1 MKYRYIRLLVTAL
14 LIASMAVPVLF
25 AQTSTTGAIEGK
37 ITDSSGAPLPGV
49 TVEIT
54 SPQLQGTKTEVS
66 DAKGMF
72 RFSVLPPG
80 TYSLTASLAGFSP
93 TRQPNISVG
102 LSRTAT
108 LDVRMSSAVSEQ
120 ITVTA
125 AAPVVDVTSAA
136 TGVNVTA
143 EMLQNLPLSRGFVGA
158 AQMAPGAG
166 TQTLP
171 NGDAAPTFYGS
182 SGAENEY
189 IIDGLNTT
197 GVRSGTQAKSVT
209 MNFVQEVEVKTGGE
223 PAEYGRLTG
232 GAINAITKSGGNQ
245 FNGEILG
252 FDSPKSLSANNTTFN
267 EQPISNSSVLE
278 PNKNLWDYGVDLGG
292 YFVKDRLWFFGAY
305 DRQDRTDV
313 STRINTPIN
322 LPTYQLPI
330 GATLNT
336 GVKSNLYAGKL
347 TLRLSENQNLTG
359 SFFGDPSTQ
368 SGPLFAIAGPPS
380 TFTGTLKQGGNDYV
394 GHYAG
399 IFGTNFVVNGE
410 AGQHREKNLYGGEGT
425 TIPQLLDQRV
435 SPNVR
440 TGGFAFFDNDTY
452 KRTVYKA
459 DISSFFST
467 HEIKV
472 GGDFEHLKSHVEN
485 NYGGGQLIYEFQT
498 SNGTPYFRHRYY
510 VDDTLPGFSRTDP
523 STWVQA
529 YPQITQPETKN
540 TSAYAQDSWKV
551 RPNFTLNFGLRWE
564 SQAVLD
570 RFGATAFKL
579 NDELAPRIGA
589 IWDVMNNGRSKLYA
603 NYGRFYESIPMDI
616 NIRAFGGE
624 LVCFCYNFSADPANF
639 KPDTAAPKKSAV
651 LGNSIEPVDPNL
663 KGQHIEEYLLGY
675 DQEIGPGFAI
685 GIQGTYRKL
694 ASVIEDMLVPST
706 GEYFIAN
713 PGTGIGRELGFYDG
727 GSVVPPTARRTY
739 KGVELHATK
748 HFSNNTQFFASY
760 VWSRLEGNYDG
771 TFQASTGQLDPN
783 INSAYDY
790 ADFLV
795 NNNGPL
801 SSDRTHQVKFYGSYM
816 FSNGLMNG
824 LNVGLATHYYS
835 GTPLTATGYSF
846 GYSNWEYY
854 LTTRGALGRGP
865 ADYEADLHFGYPI
878 KTGATRVNLIADVF
892 NVLNLQRK
900 TQLDMRFNRPQDD
913 PCAGFVVPAGKTIDD
928 VCTSG
933 NGLKTAPGTLIPVGT
948 VDPSQA
954 PNPTFLKA
962 GTAFSGPRTFRIGVR
977 VTF

>member
-1 MKYRYIRLLVTAL
+1 MNFRYIRLLMAVL
-14 LIASMAVPVLF
+14 LIASMAAPVLV
-25 AQTSTTGAIEGK
+25 AQTSTSGAIEGK

-49 TVEIT
+49 TVEVT
-54 SPQLQGTKTEVS
+54 SPNLQGTKTEVS

-72 RFSVLPPG
+72 RFSLLPPG

-93 TRQPNISVG
+93 TRQPNIAVG
-102 LSRTAT
+102 LSRTTT
-108 LDVRMSSAVSEQ
+108 LDVRMSAAVSEQ

-136 TGVNVTA
+136 TGVNVTS
-143 EMLQNLPLSRGFVGA
+143 EMMQNLPLSRSYVGA
-158 AQMAPGAG
+158 AQVSPGTANDASG
-166 TQTLP
+166 T
-171 NGDAAPTFYGS
+171 TFYGS
-182 SGAENEY
+182 SGAENQY

-197 GVRSGTQAKSVT
+197 GVRSGTQGKSVT

-245 FNGEILG
+245 FTGDVFG
-252 FDSPKSLSANNTTFN
+252 FDSPKSLRADNATFN
-267 EQPISNSSVLE
+267 EQPILSSSVYE

-313 STRINTPIN
+313 STRINTALN
-322 LPTYQLPI
+322 LPNYQLPL
-330 GATLNT
+330 GAALNT
-336 GVKSNLYAGKL
+336 RVKSNQYAGKL
-347 TLRLSENQNLTG
+347 TLRVTENQNLTA
-359 SFFGDPSTQ
+359 SIIGDPNTT

-380 TFTGTLKQGGNDYV
+380 TFSGSLKQGGNDFV

-410 AGQHREKNLYGGEGT
+410 VGQHREKNLYGGAGT
-425 TIPQLLDQRV
+425 TIPQLRDQRV
-435 SPNVR
+435 SPEVR

-452 KRTVYKA
+452 KRSVYKA
-459 DISSFFST
+459 DVSSFIST

-485 NYGGGQLIYEFQT
+485 NYGGGQLIYEFQK
-498 SNGTPYFRHRYY
+498 NGVPYFRHRFY

-523 STWVQA
+523 NTWVQA
-529 YPQITQPETKN
+529 YPQITEPETKN

-564 SQAVLD
+564 SQDVLN
-570 RFGATAFKL
+570 RFGTSAFKL

-616 NIRAFGGE
+616 NIRSFGGE
-624 LVCFCYNFSADPANF
+624 LVCFCYNFSADPANL
-639 KPDTAAPKKSAV
+639 KPDPNAPRKSSV

-663 KGQHIEEYLLGY
+663 KGQHIDEYLLGY
-675 DQEIGPGFAI
+675 DQEISPGFAI

-713 PGTGIGRELGFYDG
+713 PGKGIGREAGFYEG
-727 GSVVPPTARRTY
+727 GTVVPPTARRTY
-739 KGVELHATK
+739 KGVELHANK

-795 NNNGPL
+795 NNNGLL
-801 SSDRTHQVKFYGSYM
+801 SNDRTHQVKFYGSYM
-816 FSNGLMNG
+816 FSNGPVSG

-835 GTPLTATGYSF
+835 GTPLSATGYSF
-846 GYSNWEYY
+846 AYANWEYY

-865 ADYEADLHFGYPI
+865 ADYEADLHLGYPI

-900 TQLDMRFNRPQDD
+900 TQLDTRFNRPQDD
-913 PCAGFVVPAGKTIDD
+913 PCAGFVAPAGKTIDD
-928 VCTSG
+928 VCTSD
-933 NGLKTAPGTLIPVGT
+933 NGLKTIPGTLTPAGT

-954 PNPTFLKA
+954 PNPSFLKA
-962 GTAFSGPRTFRIGVR
+962 GTAFSGPRTFRLGVR